1 MSTVVSATGQTYYR
15 LPGRAKRLFALFI
28 NERQRLFLGDD
39 HLLIATSTYYYE
51 RYKRFYLADIQALT
65 IQKSAA
71 GAVLNLALGTIAGL
85 FAAMALTSYMNQ
97 LDAAVQI
104 VCIVIAGIFLGG
116 LLINTAFGPTCQTHV
131 LTAVH
136 EEPLHCLGRLYT
148 AQRVVEYLREVIE
161 NVQGAVGD
169 LSGAAESAAASVER
183 AADRRQ
189 TSAMLRRDSGLLHLA
204 LFSYLIIDAV
214 LCVVGLYFRSRFPV
228 PPFLVVSFVA
238 VCLALAAAVRQRDTD
253 VPRTIRAA
261 VWAALVSNVIIAFM
275 YFYAAIYDEAGA
287 FGLAAEAQR
296 IFNTMTTG
304 FALLGNGLGAIAN
317 ILTGSLGLYY
327 IQVWRRATAAQA
339 DPQPPAQKDH
349 WA

>member
-1 MSTVVSATGQTYYR
+1 MSTVISATGQTYYR
-15 LPGRAKRLFALFI
+15 LPGRAKRLFALFV

-85 FAAMALTSYMNQ
+85 WAALALAGYMNQ
-97 LDAAVQI
+97 WDAAAQI
-104 VCIVIAGIFLGG
+104 VCITIAGIFLGG

-148 AQRVVEYLREVIE
+148 ALRVVEYLREVIE
-161 NVQGAVGD
+161 NVQGTVGD
-169 LSGAAESAAASVER
+169 LSGPAESAAASVER
-183 AADRRQ
+183 AAYRRQ
-189 TSAMLRRDSGLLHLA
+189 TSAMLRKDSGLLHLA
-204 LFSYLIIDAV
+204 LFSFLIIDAAF
-214 LCVVGLYFRSRFPV
+214 CVAGLYFHPRFAV

-261 VWAALVSNVIIAFM
+261 VWAALVSNVIVAFM
-275 YFYAAIYDEAGA
+275 YFYAAVYNEAGS
-287 FGLAAEAQR
+287 FGIATEAQR
-296 IFNTMTTG
+296 VFSTMTTG

-317 ILTGSLGLYY
+317 IATGSLGLYY
-327 IQVWRRATAAQA
+327 IRVWRRAVALQANQQRSAQGSN
-339 DPQPPAQKDH
+339 
-349 WA
+349 WV